1 MVSVTRFGLRL
12 RGARAAERSAPC
24 PPPALRAPPL
34 PAQTARPPRL
44 LALRHLITVTVGVLA
59 ATTTWALPPD
69 GGTSRLQAQIAGK
82 VIGIQGTPAAL
93 PQPSTDSSV
102 AISQLL
108 SAPLTNDSV
117 VRIALLNNPEL
128 QSALG
133 KAAMGIS
140 DWQDADNLAKR
151 QVQVDITVLSA
162 RTTKA
167 WVQAVAA
174 EQSARAMRDAKE
186 TADATG
192 ELARRMVQA
201 GNLSKLK
208 QAQYQAQ
215 LSDAAIALAR
225 AEQAAF
231 AAREQLIQVLG
242 LWGAQTQFALS
253 DSLPTLPEAPQELP
267 DVEAQAVAARYDLS
281 QLTAEWQLKRTPP
294 ASPRDL
300 WDVMGDAA
308 TVRAASVKLRSQARL
323 AYFNYRSS
331 YDIARQLQTQV
342 LPLRKFIHEE
352 QTLRYN
358 GMLTSVFE
366 VLADSQMQS
375 QTVGA
380 ATQAARDFWLAQA
393 DLQALLAG
401 APLDALATSS
411 GPAANDAAPA
421 SGSAGH

>member
-1 MVSVTRFGLRL
+1 MKSTFMEGRWARGGAGLAIVASGL
-12 RGARAAERSAPC
+12 FAASS
-24 PPPALRAPPL
+24 
-34 PAQTARPPRL
+34 
-44 LALRHLITVTVGVLA
+44 
-59 ATTTWALPPD
+59 WALPPD

-82 VIGIQGTPAAL
+82 VIGIQGTPVAL
-93 PQPSTDSSV
+93 PQPSTDSSA

-108 SAPLTNDSV
+108 AAPITNDSA

-133 KAAMGIS
+133 KAGMGIT

-151 QVQVDITVLSA
+151 QAQVDITVLSA
-162 RTTKA
+162 RASKA

-174 EQSARAMRDAKE
+174 EQSARAMREAKE
-186 TADATG
+186 TAEATG

-208 QAQYQAQ
+208 QAQYQAL

-225 AEQAAF
+225 AEQTAF

-242 LWGAQTQFALS
+242 LWGAQTQFRLA
-253 DSLPTLPEAPQELP
+253 DSLPALPDAALDLP
-267 DVEAQAVAARYDLS
+267 DVEARVLAARTDLS
-281 QLTAEWQLKRTPP
+281 QLIAEWQIKLKPP
-294 ASPRDL
+294 AAPGDL
-300 WDVMGDAA
+300 WDAMGDTAA
-308 TVRAASVKLRSQARL
+308 VRAAAVKVRSQARL
-323 AYFNYRSS
+323 AYFNYRNS

-342 LPLRKFIHEE
+342 VPLRKFIHEE

-366 VLADSQMQS
+366 VLADSQLQS

-393 DLQALLAG
+393 ELQALLAG
-401 APLDALATSS
+401 APLDSLATSS
-411 GPAANDAAPA
+411 GAVANDAAPA

>member
-1 MVSVTRFGLRL
+1 MKGAPMGCTRTYIGAGLV
-12 RGARAAERSAPC
+12 ERSAPNT
-24 PPPALRAPPL
+24 PPLAPPALRAPPVPTQNTL
-34 PAQTARPPRL
+34 PARL
-44 LALRHLITVTVGVLA
+44 LAVVAIGLI

-69 GGTSRLQAQIAGK
+69 GGTSRLQGQITGK

-93 PQPSTDSSV
+93 PQPSIDSS
-102 AISQLL
+102 ATISKLL
-108 SAPLTNDSV
+108 SAPLTNDSA

-128 QSALG
+128 QAALG
-133 KAAMGIS
+133 KAGMGIS
-140 DWQDADNLAKR
+140 DWQDADNWAKR
-151 QVQVDITVLSA
+151 QAQVDITVLSA
-162 RTTKA
+162 RATKT

-174 EQSARAMRDAKE
+174 AQSATAMRDAKD
-186 TADATG
+186 TAEATG

-215 LSDAAIALAR
+215 LLDAAIAQAR

-242 LWGAQTQFALS
+242 LWGAQTQFTLA
-253 DSLPTLPEAPQELP
+253 DSLPALPDGVLELP

-281 QLTAEWQLKRTPP
+281 LLATDWQLKRTPP
-294 ASPRDL
+294 TSPRDL

-308 TVRAASVKLRSQARL
+308 SLRAAAVKLRSQARL

-331 YDIARQLQTQV
+331 FDIAKQLQSQV
-342 LPLRKFIHEE
+342 VPLRKFIHEE

-358 GMLTSVFE
+358 GMLTSVFD
-366 VLADSQMQS
+366 VLADSQIQS

-401 APLDALATSS
+401 APIDALATNA
-411 GPAANDAAPA
+411 GAAANDAAPA
-421 SGSAGH
+421 SGPAGH